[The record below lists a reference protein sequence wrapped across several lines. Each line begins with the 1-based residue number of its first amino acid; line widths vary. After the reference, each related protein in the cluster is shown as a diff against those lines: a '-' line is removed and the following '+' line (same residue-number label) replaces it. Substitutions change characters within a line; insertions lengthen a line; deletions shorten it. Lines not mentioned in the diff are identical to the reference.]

1 MSRQQAVLVLNA
13 GSSSI
18 KFGLFGCS
26 SGEPTRRAVAAGEV
40 AGIGEANGIENGM
53 TFSVDGEA
61 SHTIACNGG
70 DPYRAA
76 LTPIVEWLHI
86 RGANLQLTAVA
97 HRVVHG
103 GQHYAAPVVADE
115 KTLRALRTLI
125 PLAPLHQPHNIDAI
139 DTLRAAFPAVPQV
152 AVFDT
157 AFHRTL
163 PRVEQLLPLPHA
175 WFDDGVRRY
184 GFHGLSYEYLAIAL
198 ADAFG
203 DAARGRVVA
212 AHLGSGAS
220 LCALRGLQSV
230 GTTMGFSALD
240 GLMMSTRCGS
250 IDPGVLLHLTDVR
263 GLSHE
268 ALGSLLYHHSGLLGV
283 SGLSG
288 DPRVLLEH
296 ERENERARDALEL
309 YVHRIVRETGA
320 LAALLGGLDMLVF
333 TAGIGEHSAPIRAR
347 VCRALG
353 LFGIELDDEANRCNA
368 HVISRA
374 TSRVKVV
381 VEPTNEAWIAARA
394 AWRLVGGQASIA

>member
-1 MSRQQAVLVLNA
+1 MTHQQAVLVLNA

-18 KFGLFGCS
+18 KFGVFDCS
-26 SGEPTRRAVAAGEV
+26 SAEPARRAIAAGEV
-40 AGIGEANGIENGM
+40 AGIGVADGIDGGM
-53 TFSVDGEA
+53 TFSVDGEPPR
-61 SHTIACNGG
+61 TIACKDG

-76 LTPIVEWLHI
+76 LEPIVEWLHA
-86 RGANLQLTAVA
+86 RGPRARLAAVA

-115 KTLRALRTLI
+115 RTLRELRTLI

-139 DTLRAAFPAVPQV
+139 DTLRAAFPTVPQV

-175 WFDDGVRRY
+175 WFDEGVRRY
-184 GFHGLSYEYLAIAL
+184 GFHGLSYEYLTIAL

-203 DAARGRVVA
+203 EAARGRVVA

-268 ALGSLLYHHSGLLGV
+268 ALGALLYHHSGLQGV

-288 DPRVLLEH
+288 DPRALLEH
-296 ERENERARDALEL
+296 ENENERARDALAL

-347 VCRALG
+347 ICHALG
-353 LFGIELDDEANRCNA
+353 LFGIELDEDANGANA
-368 HVISRA
+368 HVISRP
-374 TSRVKVV
+374 TSLVKVV

-394 AWRLVGGQASIA
+394 AWRLVGGQAAIG

>member
-1 MSRQQAVLVLNA
+1 MSSQDAVLVLNA

-18 KFGLFGCS
+18 KFGVFDCS
-26 SGEPTRRAVAAGEV
+26 AGEPTRRAVAAGEV
-40 AGIGEANGIENGM
+40 AGIGAADGIDGGM
-53 TFSVDGEA
+53 TFSVDGGA
-61 SHTIACNGG
+61 PRKIACTEG

-76 LTPIVEWLHI
+76 LTPIVEWLRE
-86 RGANLQLTAVA
+86 RGPRVRLAAVA

-103 GQHYAAPVVADE
+103 GRDYAAPIVADE

-175 WFDDGVRRY
+175 WFDEGVRRY
-184 GFHGLSYEYLAIAL
+184 GFHGLSYEYLTIAL

-203 DAARGRVVA
+203 EAARGRVVA

-230 GTTMGFSALD
+230 ATTMGFSALD

-250 IDPGVLLHLTDVR
+250 IDPGVLLHLTEVR

-268 ALGSLLYHHSGLLGV
+268 ALGSLLYHHSGLQGV

-296 ERENERARDALEL
+296 EAENERARDALAL

-347 VCRALG
+347 VCHALR
-353 LFGIELDDEANRCNA
+353 LFGVELDDEANGSNA
-368 HVISRA
+368 HVISRP

-394 AWRLVGGQASIA
+394 AWRLIGGRAASV